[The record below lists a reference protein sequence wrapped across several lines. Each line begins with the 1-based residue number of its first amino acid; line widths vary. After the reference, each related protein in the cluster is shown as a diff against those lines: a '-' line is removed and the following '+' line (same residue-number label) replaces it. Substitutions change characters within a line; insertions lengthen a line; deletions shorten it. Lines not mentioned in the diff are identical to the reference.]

1 MQSSAQNTHKNPILA
16 PQKALAIHSKT
27 RLIVNI
33 EPYDTMKRPY
43 TRFAFLIY
51 VLCLIGFLST
61 GCTATHLS
69 DAARSYAYEYWHEAY
84 ASYRK
89 VYAKT
94 DRKDKAK
101 REQIRARMESCR
113 AHINSPQKPN
123 LPADSASSCYRISLV
138 KGTESP
144 RNNWAPMIFND
155 HQLLFAS
162 DRKQTYGTAKS
173 KQTGQKFA
181 DLFSAIIATPDSI
194 AKPIHLSNAINSNA
208 GEEHCAVH
216 PKGTCMVVTRRS
228 ERKGVHYEL
237 LLTEKRNNTWSIPQT
252 IPLSNVANPKH
263 ACFSRCGKWLYFAA
277 QSRADNDKSA
287 NGMGGSD
294 LYRIAFPIEHNSIP
308 ENLGDLINTPF
319 DEAYPSFRNDTTLC
333 FTSNGHAGFG
343 GKDIFQSILRDQ
355 VPVRVE
361 HLPAPVNS
369 TADDYA
375 IAFLSNGKQGIF
387 ASSREHPKGY
397 SSLFAFEHV
406 PPSHQLQGTVSFI
419 SGSIPANYRIKL
431 VSRSGETV
439 ERTLHDATFSLPLQP
454 EEQYLIA
461 VYAEGYRS
469 DFTEFSTSSKHA
481 DTYIFNAK
489 LHLLVPQVNE

>member
-1 MQSSAQNTHKNPILA
+1 
-16 PQKALAIHSKT
+16 
-27 RLIVNI
+27 
-33 EPYDTMKRPY
+33 MKRPC
-43 TRFAFLIY
+43 TRFAFLTY
-51 VLCLIGFLST
+51 VLCLICFLST

-69 DAARSYAYEYWHEAY
+69 DAARSYTHEYWHEAY

-89 VYAKT
+89 VYAKI

-113 AHINSPQKPN
+113 ARLNSPSKAD
-123 LPADSASSCYRISLV
+123 LLADPASLHYRVSVV
-138 KGTESP
+138 KGAESP
-144 RNNWAPMIFND
+144 RNEWAPVIFND
-155 HQLLFAS
+155 HQLFFAS
-162 DRKQTYGTAKS
+162 NRNQTYGTAKS

-194 AKPIHLSNAINSNA
+194 AKPVHLANAINSPA

-216 PKGTCMVVTRRS
+216 PKGTSMVVTRRS
-228 ERKGVHYEL
+228 EHKGVHYEL
-237 LLTEKRNNTWSIPQT
+237 LLTEKRNNTWSIPQS
-252 IPLSNVANPKH
+252 IPLSDVANPKH
-263 ACFSRCGKWLYFAA
+263 ACFSPCGKWLFFAA
-277 QSRADNDKSA
+277 QSRADNDESA
-287 NGMGGSD
+287 SGMGGYD
-294 LYRIAFPIEHNSIP
+294 LYRIAFPIVHNSIP

-319 DEAYPSFRNDTTLC
+319 DEEYPSFRNDTTLC

-343 GKDIFQSILRDQ
+343 GKDIFQCILREQ
-355 VPVRVE
+355 LPIRVE

-369 TADDYA
+369 TDDDYA
-375 IAFLSNGKQGIF
+375 ITFFSNGKQGYF

-419 SGSIPANYRIKL
+419 LGSIPANYRVKL

-439 ERTLHDATFSLPLQP
+439 ERVCRDSVFTLPLQP
-454 EEQYLIA
+454 GEQYLIA

-469 DFTEFSTSSKHA
+469 DFTEFSTSSKHR
-481 DTYIFNAK
+481 DMYFFNAN
-489 LHLLVPQVNE
+489 LQVLVPQVNE

>member
-1 MQSSAQNTHKNPILA
+1 
-16 PQKALAIHSKT
+16 
-27 RLIVNI
+27 
-33 EPYDTMKRPY
+33 MKRPY
-43 TRFAFLIY
+43 TQYAFITY
-51 VLCLIGFLST
+51 VLCLVCCLSS
-61 GCTATHLS
+61 GCKATHLS
-69 DAARSYAYEYWHEAY
+69 DAARSYTYEYWHEAY

-113 AHINSPQKPN
+113 ARINSPQKPN
-123 LPADSASSCYRISLV
+123 QPAESASTSYRVSVV
-138 KGTESP
+138 KGAESP
-144 RNNWAPMIFND
+144 RSEWAPVIFND

-162 DRKQTYGTAKS
+162 DRKQTYGTVKS

-194 AKPIHLSNAINSNA
+194 AKPVHLSNAINSNV

-237 LLTEKRNNTWSIPQT
+237 LLTEKRNNTWSIPQS
-252 IPLSNVANPKH
+252 IPLSDVANPRH
-263 ACFSRCGKWLYFAA
+263 AYFSPCGKWLYFAA
-277 QSRADNDKSA
+277 QSRADNDESVR
-287 NGMGGSD
+287 GMGGSD
-294 LYRIAFPIEHNSIP
+294 LYRIAFPIVHNSIP
-308 ENLGDLINTPF
+308 ENLGDLTNTPF
-319 DEAYPSFRNDTTLC
+319 DEEYPSFRDDTTLC

-343 GKDIFQSILRDQ
+343 GKDIFQCILREQ
-355 VPVRVE
+355 VPTRVE

-375 IAFLSNGKQGIF
+375 IAFFSNGKQGYF
-387 ASSREHPKGY
+387 ASSREHSKGY
-397 SSLFAFEHV
+397 SSLFAFEQL
-406 PPSHQLQGTVSFI
+406 PSLHQLQGSVAFI
-419 SGSIPANYRIKL
+419 SGQTPAVYRLKL

-439 ERTLHDATFSLPLQP
+439 ERTLHDTTFSLPLKP
-454 EEQYLIA
+454 NEQYLIA
-461 VYAEGYRS
+461 VYATGYRS
-469 DFTEFSTSSKHA
+469 DFMEFSTSSKHT
-481 DTYIFNAK
+481 DTYIFNGK